1 MMKHDQFRKGGKVSV
16 WIGNLASDIE
26 LDDYMNI
33 QRTFEKDFGFEINE
47 RDMPETKVEE
57 GSVPIA
63 KLIEGFSWAES
74 YAQSVNEIAQKQGF
88 ERATTMIIF
97 INFEYD
103 PDRAKPNPNAP
114 VKFLG
119 VASFGVQS

>member
-1 MMKHDQFRKGGKVSV
+1 MMKHDQFRKGGRVSV
-16 WIGNLASDIE
+16 WIGNLTSDVE

-57 GSVPIA
+57 EPVPIA
-63 KLIEGFSWAES
+63 KLIEGFSWAEA
-74 YAQSVNEIAQKQGF
+74 YAESVNDLANEKGI
-88 ERATTMIIF
+88 EWATTMIIF
-97 INFEYD
+97 INFEYN
-103 PDRAKPNPNAP
+103 PESAKPNPNAQ

-119 VASFGVQS
+119 VVSFNVQS